1 MTMTNE
7 IKRAIVNEMIE
18 LIEIMQNEMLY
29 KEIEDY
35 NLDFKVLHKKLNTIE
50 SMHKKT
56 KCSKLSSKKF

>member
-1 MTMTNE
+1 
-7 IKRAIVNEMIE
+7 MIE

-50 SMHKKT
+50 SMYKKT

>member
-1 MTMTNE
+1 MTNK
-7 IKRAIVNEMIE
+7 IKRGIVNEMIE

-50 SMHKKT
+50 SMYKKT